1 MGNSRAAPLPEPGQ
15 CGRARAGPGR
25 RQRPRQVPRR
35 SSDFRGRALQPGLSA
50 EGRGWCGCGRSY
62 FREGP
67 FCILKRGLGFSLA
80 SAGDPGATAAPGGL
94 VQAWA
99 PPPAPAQGRRPPSPR
114 ASGPERPALP
124 PTWAPDAGSGGA
136 WPGHCTVP
144 LLKRPK
150 SSPWAWKGLW
160 ALLPVGLLV
169 MCSLGWTLGLR
180 TLLMT
185 SGAVSLHQRRDPS
198 CEAERGHHKRTQA
211 DGRASHGAGGGGD
224 APCSLAPVARA
235 EKETHCPRTQLKLTL
250 SATTRPVF
258 SEVGVLPMVPLHQPR
273 VLPCWAAVLKKIKQA
288 LLTSTTPQTASLGP
302 QCRVLAL
309 IPAGKSDTRQHHF
322 RSITHQTPHPGRRS
336 LGGEA
341 GASEILPKVQHQS
354 QLCPQGQGCDSSR
367 I

>member
-1 MGNSRAAPLPEPGQ
+1 MGNSRAAPLPEPGW

-25 RQRPRQVPRR
+25 CQRPHQVPRR
-35 SSDFRGRALQPGLSA
+35 SSDFRGRALQLGSA
-50 EGRGWCGCGRSY
+50 QRAAAGAVVVGSY

-99 PPPAPAQGRRPPSPR
+99 PPPAPAQGQCPPSPR

-124 PTWAPDAGSGGA
+124 PTWAPDAGGGGA

-150 SSPWAWKGLW
+150 SSPWGLR

-169 MCSLGWTLGLR
+169 TCSLGWTLGLR

-198 CEAERGHHKRTQA
+198 CEAERGHHKRTQG
-211 DGRASHGAGGGGD
+211 DGRASHGAGGGGE
-224 APCSLAPVARA
+224 APCSLTPVAGV
-235 EKETHCPRTQLKLTL
+235 EKETHCPRTQLKLTPR
-250 SATTRPVF
+250 ATTRPVF
-258 SEVGVLPMVPLHQPR
+258 SKVGVLPMVPLHQPR
-273 VLPCWAAVLKKIKQA
+273 VLPCWAVVLKKIKQA
-288 LLTSTTPQTASLGP
+288 LLTLTTPQPYSLGP

-309 IPAGKSDTRQHHF
+309 IPAG
-322 RSITHQTPHPGRRS
+322 
-336 LGGEA
+336 
-341 GASEILPKVQHQS
+341 
-354 QLCPQGQGCDSSR
+354 
-367 I
+367 